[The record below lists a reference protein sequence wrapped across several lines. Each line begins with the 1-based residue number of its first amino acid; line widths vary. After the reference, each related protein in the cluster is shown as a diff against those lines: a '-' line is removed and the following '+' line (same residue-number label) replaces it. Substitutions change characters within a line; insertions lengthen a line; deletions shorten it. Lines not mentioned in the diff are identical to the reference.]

1 MQPANGSKRGVSMI
15 STYMFQKVRALHQQ
29 GKSNRQIAKELGID
43 RKTVG
48 EYLKSNAPPKYGA
61 RTRESRSDPFADFA
75 GLAATLLAAVPNL
88 TAAEIFIAA
97 KESGYQGSERTVER
111 RISAIKAERP
121 KERFFDQEYEPGE
134 QSQFDFKESVTLP
147 FLGGERL
154 CHLHFSTLPFSN
166 FFWIRGYGIK
176 TFEAFMDGTHSFF
189 EVIGGMTEKVRIDNL
204 SPCVRKILK
213 GNERLYT
220 TAFERA
226 ISYYGFGV
234 LPCRPGKGS
243 DKGDVERDIRTHARR
258 LKNLL
263 KITGRVF
270 RDFDDLNLWLA
281 EYCGKYRLPKT
292 DALFAEEQKKLK
304 PLPPPDEEVLCK
316 VETTTASPHGT
327 VRIAKTTYSVPDC
340 AIGVA
345 CRVVASAYD
354 VKIYRVGT
362 RQLVATHVRMAEG
375 ENSIPLEHVLPSLVR
390 KPGAM
395 VRWAHK
401 AILFPE
407 AVFTRFYEHLG
418 RLLPDGGA
426 EREYLRA
433 INLIQY
439 TTLSEI
445 GAGMELVLEGASTSP
460 FEDLKELVLTSG
472 HHPPGSSGV
481 TTSVLDQIPLCPK
494 LSMYDGLIPQL
505 LETGT

>member
-1 MQPANGSKRGVSMI
+1 MI
-15 STYMFQKVRALHQQ
+15 STYMFQKVRALHHQ

-48 EYLKSNAPPKYGA
+48 EYLRINAPPKYEA
-61 RTRESRSDPFADFA
+61 RTRKTRPDPFADFG
-75 GLAATLLAAVPNL
+75 GLATSLLSAIPDL

-97 KESGYQGSERTVER
+97 KEAGYKGSERTVDR
-111 RISAIKAERP
+111 RVAALKAQKP
-121 KERFFDQEYEPGE
+121 KERFFDQEYTPAE
-134 QSQFDFKESVTLP
+134 QAQFDFKESVVLP
-147 FLGGERL
+147 FIGGEKT
-154 CHLHFSTLPFSN
+154 CHLHFSTLPFSD
-166 FFWIRGYGIK
+166 FFWIKGFSFK
-176 TFEAFMDGTHSFF
+176 TYEAFMDGTHSFF
-189 EVIGGMTEKVRIDNL
+189 EEIGGMPEKVRIDNL

-220 TAFERA
+220 SAFERA

-258 LKNLL
+258 LKNLI
-263 KITGRVF
+263 KITGKVF

-281 EYCGKYRLPKT
+281 DYCLKYRLSKT
-292 DALFAEEQKKLK
+292 GALFAEEQLKLK
-304 PLPPPDEEVLCK
+304 PLPPRDEEVLCK
-316 VETTTASPHGT
+316 VDTTTASPYGT
-327 VRIAKTTYSVPDC
+327 VRIGNTTYSVPDA

-345 CRVVASAYD
+345 CRVVVSAFD

-362 RQLVATHVRMAEG
+362 RELVATHVRKADG
-375 ENSIPLEHVLPSLVR
+375 EHSIPLEHVLPSLIR

-401 AILFPE
+401 AILFPT
-407 AVFTRFYEHLG
+407 AVFTHFYEHLG

-445 GAGMELVLEGASTSP
+445 GAGMELVLEGESISP
-460 FEDLKELVLTSG
+460 FEDLKALVLTNG
-472 HHPPGSSGV
+472 HHPPGPASMA
-481 TTSVLDQIPLCPK
+481 TSVLDQIPLCPK
-494 LSMYDGLIPQL
+494 LSMYDALIPQL
-505 LETGT
+505 QETGT